1 VSHAH
6 VPTAAAGGLMLCPV
20 CAQLNRRTEGV
31 DHASCARCGSLVHV
45 RRPESLKRAWAFLI
59 AAAILYIPANVFPI
73 MHSGSLY
80 GVQSDTIW
88 SGIVWLWQTGSWVLA
103 VIVFVASLLVPIAK
117 IVSLAVLLVAAQR
130 RSTWHP
136 QRRARL
142 VRSTHWIGRWSM
154 VDSYVVST
162 LVALVQ
168 FKAFASI
175 EPGEGAI
182 AFGAV
187 VVLTM
192 LATQSF
198 DPRLTWDPLDRTEAA
213 HA

>member
-1 VSHAH
+1 MIR
-6 VPTAAAGGLMLCPV
+6 TAAAEGLMLCQV
-20 CAQLNRRTEGV
+20 CDQLNRGAAGV
-31 DHASCARCGSLVHV
+31 EHAACARCGARLHL
-45 RRPESLKRAWAFLI
+45 RRPDSIARAWAFLI

-80 GVQSDTIW
+80 GLQSDTIW

-103 VIVFVASLLVPIAK
+103 VIVFVASMVVPIAK
-117 IVSLAVLLVAAQR
+117 IASLAFLLVAAQR
-130 RSTWHP
+130 RSTWAP
-136 QRRARL
+136 RRRAMIFRI
-142 VRSTHWIGRWSM
+142 THWIGRWSM
-154 VDSYVVST
+154 VDIYVGAA

-168 FKAFASI
+168 FGAFASI
-175 EPGEGAI
+175 EPGSGAI

-198 DPRLTWDPLDRTEAA
+198 DPRLTWDPIDQAGAA

>member
-1 VSHAH
+1 
-6 VPTAAAGGLMLCPV
+6 MLCDV
-20 CAQLNRRTEGV
+20 CSLLNRRVEGME
-31 DHASCARCGSLVHV
+31 HAACARCGAHLAM
-45 RRPESLKRAWAFLI
+45 RRPDSIQRAWAFLI
-59 AAAILYIPANVFPI
+59 AAAILYIPANALPI

-80 GVQSDTIW
+80 GQQSDTIW

-103 VIVFVASLLVPIAK
+103 LIVFVASMVVPIAK
-117 IVSLAVLLVAAQR
+117 IVSLSVLLVAAQK
-130 RSTWHP
+130 RSTWNP
-136 QRRARL
+136 QRRAMLFR
-142 VRSTHWIGRWSM
+142 VTHWIGRWSM
-154 VDSYVVST
+154 VDIYVGAA

-175 EPGEGAI
+175 EPGTGAI

-198 DPRLTWDPLDRTEAA
+198 DPRLTWDPLDEAEAA

>member
-1 VSHAH
+1 MTR
-6 VPTAAAGGLMLCPV
+6 TAASEGLMLCDV
-20 CAQLNRRTEGV
+20 CSLLNRSVQGIE
-31 DHASCARCGSLVHV
+31 HATCARCGAHLAM
-45 RRPESLKRAWAFLI
+45 RRPDSIQRAWAFLI
-59 AAAILYIPANVFPI
+59 AAAILYIPANALPI

-80 GVQSDTIW
+80 GQQSDTIW

-103 VIVFVASLLVPIAK
+103 LIVFVASMVVPIAK
-117 IVSLAVLLVAAQR
+117 IISLAFLLAAAQR
-130 RSTWHP
+130 RSTWNP
-136 QRRARL
+136 QRRAMLFRI
-142 VRSTHWIGRWSM
+142 THWIGRWSM
-154 VDSYVVST
+154 VDIYVGAT

-175 EPGEGAI
+175 EPGTGAI

-192 LATQSF
+192 LATRSF
-198 DPRLTWDPLDRTEAA
+198 DPRLTWDPLDRAEAA

>member
-1 VSHAH
+1 MTR
-6 VPTAAAGGLMLCPV
+6 TAASEGLMLCDV
-20 CAQLNRRTEGV
+20 CSLLNRRVDGI
-31 DHASCARCGSLVHV
+31 DHAACARCGAHLAT
-45 RRPESLKRAWAFLI
+45 RRPDSIQRAWAFLI
-59 AAAILYIPANVFPI
+59 AAAILYVPANALPI

-80 GVQSDTIW
+80 GQQSDTIW

-103 VIVFVASLLVPIAK
+103 LIVFVASMVVPIAK
-117 IVSLAVLLVAAQR
+117 IVSLAFLLTAAQR
-130 RSTWHP
+130 RSTWNP
-136 QRRARL
+136 QRRAMLFRI
-142 VRSTHWIGRWSM
+142 THWIGRWSM
-154 VDSYVVST
+154 VDIYVGAT

-175 EPGEGAI
+175 EPGTGAI

-198 DPRLTWDPLDRTEAA
+198 DPRLTWDPLDRAEAA

>member
-1 VSHAH
+1 MIR
-6 VPTAAAGGLMLCPV
+6 TAASEGLMLCQV
-20 CAQLNRRTEGV
+20 CDLLNRRVEGME
-31 DHASCARCGSLVHV
+31 HAACARCGAQLHV
-45 RRPESLKRAWAFLI
+45 RRPDSISRAWAFLI

-80 GVQSDTIW
+80 GMQSDTIW
-88 SGIVWLWQTGSWVLA
+88 SGIVWLWQTGSWMLA
-103 VIVFVASLLVPIAK
+103 LIVFVASMVVPIAK
-117 IVSLAVLLVAAQR
+117 IVSLAFLLLAAQR
-130 RSTWHP
+130 RSTWNPH
-136 QRRARL
+136 RRAMVFR
-142 VRSTHWIGRWSM
+142 VTHWIGRWSM
-154 VDSYVVST
+154 VDIYIGAT

-175 EPGEGAI
+175 EPGTGAI

-198 DPRLTWDPLDRTEAA
+198 DPRLTWDPLDAPREAA

>member
-1 VSHAH
+1 MTR
-6 VPTAAAGGLMLCPV
+6 TAASEGLMLCAV
-20 CAQLNRRTEGV
+20 CSLLNRRV
-31 DHASCARCGSLVHV
+31 DGLEHAACARCGAHLAM
-45 RRPESLKRAWAFLI
+45 RRPDSIQRAWAFLI
-59 AAAILYIPANVFPI
+59 AAAILYIPANALPI

-80 GVQSDTIW
+80 GQQSDTIW

-103 VIVFVASLLVPIAK
+103 LIVFVASMVVPIAK
-117 IVSLAVLLVAAQR
+117 IASLAFLLTAAQR
-130 RSTWHP
+130 GSTWNP
-136 QRRARL
+136 QRRGMLFRI
-142 VRSTHWIGRWSM
+142 THWIGRWSM
-154 VDSYVVST
+154 VDIYVGAT

-175 EPGEGAI
+175 EPEPGAI

-198 DPRLTWDPLDRTEAA
+198 DPRLTWDPLDRREAA

>member
-1 VSHAH
+1 MTR
-6 VPTAAAGGLMLCPV
+6 TAASEGLLLCDVCSLLNHHAGRDEQLC
-20 CAQLNRRTEGV
+20 
-31 DHASCARCGSLVHV
+31 CARCGANLHFRHPHSIQ
-45 RRPESLKRAWAFLI
+45 RAWAFLV
-59 AAAILYIPANVFPI
+59 AAMILYVPANMLPI

-88 SGIVWLWQTGSWVLA
+88 SGIVWLWQTGSWALA
-103 VIVFVASLLVPIAK
+103 LIVFVASMVVPIAK
-117 IVSLAVLLVAAQR
+117 IVSLAVLLLAAQK
-130 RSTWHP
+130 RSTWNP
-136 QRRARL
+136 QRRAMIFRI
-142 VRSTHWIGRWSM
+142 THWIGRWSM
-154 VDSYVVST
+154 VDIYVGAT

-175 EPGEGAI
+175 EPGTGAI

-192 LATQSF
+192 LATQTF
-198 DPRLTWDPLDRTEAA
+198 DPRLTWDPLDQAAERA

>member
-1 VSHAH
+1 MIR
-6 VPTAAAGGLMLCPV
+6 TAASEGLMLCDV
-20 CAQLNRRTEGV
+20 CSLLNRRAEGIE
-31 DHASCARCGSLVHV
+31 HAACARCGAHV
-45 RRPESLKRAWAFLI
+45 ALRRPDSLQRAWAFLI
-59 AAAILYIPANVFPI
+59 AASILYIPANTLPI

-80 GVQSDTIW
+80 GQQSDTIW

-103 VIVFVASLLVPIAK
+103 LIVFVASMVVPIAK
-117 IVSLAVLLVAAQR
+117 IASLAILLVAARR
-130 RSTWHP
+130 RSTWNP
-136 QRRARL
+136 RRRAYLFRL
-142 VRSTHWIGRWSM
+142 THWIGRWSM
-154 VDSYVVST
+154 VDIYVGAA

-175 EPGEGAI
+175 EPGPGAI

-198 DPRLTWDPLDRTEAA
+198 DPRLTWDPFDRVEQANA
-213 HA
+213 

>member
-1 VSHAH
+1 MSA
-6 VPTAAAGGLMLCPV
+6 TAANRGYMLCSV
-20 CAQLNRRTEGV
+20 CEQLNRAGGE
-31 DHASCARCGSLVHV
+31 DCACARCGAELHARKPNSLA
-45 RRPESLKRAWAFLI
+45 RTWALLI
-59 AAAILYIPANVFPI
+59 AAMILYIPANMLPI

-88 SGIVWLWQTGSWVLA
+88 SGIVWLWQTGSVALA
-103 VIVFVASLLVPIAK
+103 LIVFVASMVVPIAK
-117 IVSLAVLLVAAQR
+117 IVSLSVLLLAAQR
-130 RSTWHP
+130 RSTWNP
-136 QRRARL
+136 QRRAMLFRI
-142 VRSTHWIGRWSM
+142 THWIGRWSM
-154 VDSYVVST
+154 VDIYVGAT

-175 EPGEGAI
+175 EPGTGAI

-192 LATQSF
+192 LATQTF
-198 DPRLTWDPLDRTEAA
+198 DPRLTWDPLDRTEVRA

>member
-1 VSHAH
+1 
-6 VPTAAAGGLMLCPV
+6 MLCQV
-20 CAQLNRRTEGV
+20 CSLLNRGADGIE
-31 DHASCARCGSLVHV
+31 HAACARCGAHLAV
-45 RRPESLKRAWAFLI
+45 RRPDSIQRAWAFLT
-59 AAAILYIPANVFPI
+59 AAAILYIPANALPI

-80 GVQSDTIW
+80 GQQSDTIW

-103 VIVFVASLLVPIAK
+103 LIVFVASMVVPIAK
-117 IVSLAVLLVAAQR
+117 IASLAVLLIAAQR
-130 RSTWHP
+130 RSTWNP
-136 QRRARL
+136 QRRAMLFRL
-142 VRSTHWIGRWSM
+142 THWIGRWSM
-154 VDSYVVST
+154 VDIYVGAT

-175 EPGEGAI
+175 EPGPGAI

-198 DPRLTWDPLDRTEAA
+198 DPRLTWDPLDRAQAA

>member
-1 VSHAH
+1 MIR
-6 VPTAAAGGLMLCPV
+6 TAASEGLMLCDV
-20 CAQLNRRTEGV
+20 CSLLNRRAEGIE
-31 DHASCARCGSLVHV
+31 HAACARCGAHV
-45 RRPESLKRAWAFLI
+45 ALRRPDSLQRAWAFLI
-59 AAAILYIPANVFPI
+59 AASILYIPANTLPI

-80 GVQSDTIW
+80 GQQSDTIW

-103 VIVFVASLLVPIAK
+103 LIVFVASMVVPIAK
-117 IVSLAVLLVAAQR
+117 IASLAILLVAARR
-130 RSTWHP
+130 RSTWNP
-136 QRRARL
+136 RRRAYLFRL
-142 VRSTHWIGRWSM
+142 THWIGRWSM
-154 VDSYVVST
+154 VDIYVGAA

-175 EPGEGAI
+175 EPGPGAI

-198 DPRLTWDPLDRTEAA
+198 DPRLTWDPFDRVERANA
-213 HA
+213 

>member
-1 VSHAH
+1 MTR
-6 VPTAAAGGLMLCPV
+6 TAAAEGLMLCDV
-20 CAQLNRRTEGV
+20 CNLINHHAGSDAQL
-31 DHASCARCGSLVHV
+31 ACARCGAHVHF
-45 RRPESLKRAWAFLI
+45 RRPDSIQRAWAFLV
-59 AAAILYIPANVFPI
+59 AAAILYIPANALPI

-103 VIVFVASLLVPIAK
+103 LIVFVASMVVPVAK
-117 IVSLAVLLVAAQR
+117 IASLGILLVAAQR
-130 RSTWHP
+130 RSTWNP
-136 QRRARL
+136 RRRAYLFRL
-142 VRSTHWIGRWSM
+142 THWIGRWSM
-154 VDSYVVST
+154 VDIYVGAA

-168 FKAFASI
+168 FRAFASL
-175 EPGEGAI
+175 EPGPGAI

-198 DPRLTWDPLDRTEAA
+198 DPRLTWDPLDRAEHA

>member
-1 VSHAH
+1 MIR
-6 VPTAAAGGLMLCPV
+6 TAASEGLLLCLV
-20 CAQLNRRTEGV
+20 CDQLNRRPAAGE
-31 DHASCARCGSLVHV
+31 HAACARCGAQLHL
-45 RRPESLKRAWAFLI
+45 RRPDSIARAWAFLI

-80 GVQSDTIW
+80 GMQSDTIW
-88 SGIVWLWQTGSWVLA
+88 SGIVWLWQTGSWMLA
-103 VIVFVASLLVPIAK
+103 VIVFVASMVVPIAK
-117 IVSLAVLLVAAQR
+117 IASLAFLLAAAQR
-130 RSTWHP
+130 RSSWHP
-136 QRRARL
+136 GRRARL
-142 VRSTHWIGRWSM
+142 FRFTHWIGRWSM
-154 VDSYVVST
+154 VDIYVGAS

-175 EPGEGAI
+175 EPGSGAI

-198 DPRLTWDPLDRTEAA
+198 DPRLTWDPLERAEAA

>member
-1 VSHAH
+1 MTR
-6 VPTAAAGGLMLCPV
+6 TAASQGLMLCTV
-20 CAQLNRRTEGV
+20 CNQLNRGARGV
-31 DHASCARCGSLVHV
+31 EHAACSRCGANVFY
-45 RRPESLKRAWAFLI
+45 RRPASIQRAWAFL
-59 AAAILYIPANVFPI
+59 AAATILYIPANALPI

-80 GVQSDTIW
+80 GMQSDTILT
-88 SGIVWLWQTGSWVLA
+88 GVLWLWQTGSWALA
-103 VIVFVASLLVPIAK
+103 IIVFVASMVVPIAK
-117 IVSLAVLLVAAQR
+117 IVSLSVLLVAAQK
-130 RSTWHP
+130 RSTWNP
-136 QRRARL
+136 QRRAMIFR
-142 VRSTHWIGRWSM
+142 VTHWIGRWSM
-154 VDSYVVST
+154 VDIYVGAA

-175 EPGEGAI
+175 EPGTGAI

-198 DPRLTWDPLDRTEAA
+198 DPRLTWDPLDEAEAA